1 MRGGGRGFDSLC
13 PRSHSF
19 CVKNVVTCDFDGD
32 RHEIGGPRPPPN
44 KNIFLLFLKSVSC
57 FLEMIFT
64 GGPQLSACKNDDFYW
79 SLVLAVTKTPL

>member
-1 MRGGGRGFDSLC
+1 VRA
-13 PRSHSF
+13 
-19 CVKNVVTCDFDGD
+19 KNAVTCDFDGD

-64 GGPQLSACKNDDFYW
+64 GGFITATASENRF
-79 SLVLAVTKTPL
+79 SLAVLLRRPPVKIDFHWRSSVIRL